1 VEASL
6 HPEFVGLQLRQPEE
20 ARYRIAA
27 IAPPTAQLEPLES
40 ASKIAGVL
48 EWLQKPVQLDAAYR
62 AGLLRQLPAAEL
74 EWLRRSRVSLLVPL
88 RSTRVAGVVDGV
100 LALASKRS
108 EEPYSIEDEDLLMA
122 IADSLALVLAR
133 DKPATGGR
141 IFEECPECGDCYDE
155 GTGRCARDGAAL
167 TLTPLPRVLSGR
179 YRLEC
184 RIGRGAMGTVY
195 AAVDTA
201 LERRVAAKVLRE
213 DLVEGRIAAQRFQ
226 SEAQLVAGLAH
237 PNVVTVH
244 DIGMAGGRA
253 FFIMELLEGETLRAE
268 LLRAGSLDPARALSV
283 MRGICAAVEAAHQ
296 RQMIHRDL
304 KPENIFLCANSV
316 PKVLDFG
323 LAKALERTGGPLLT
337 EAGTVAGTRP
347 YMAPEH
353 LRGDEPSP
361 DWDLWALAVIA
372 LEMVTGDL
380 AVTPDGVANLAPAQR
395 QFFARALAP
404 DPLDRPTSAM
414 QLLEQF
420 DRALTCN
427 ELQS

>member
-1 VEASL
+1 
-6 HPEFVGLQLRQPEE
+6 
-20 ARYRIAA
+20 
-27 IAPPTAQLEPLES
+27 
-40 ASKIAGVL
+40 
-48 EWLQKPVQLDAAYR
+48 
-62 AGLLRQLPAAEL
+62 
-74 EWLRRSRVSLLVPL
+74 
-88 RSTRVAGVVDGV
+88 
-100 LALASKRS
+100 
-108 EEPYSIEDEDLLMA
+108 
-122 IADSLALVLAR
+122 
-133 DKPATGGR
+133 
-141 IFEECPECGDCYDE
+141 
-155 GTGRCARDGAAL
+155 
-167 TLTPLPRVLSGR
+167 
-179 YRLEC
+179 
-184 RIGRGAMGTVY
+184 MGTVY

-380 AVTPDGVANLAPAQR
+380 AVTPDGVARLAPAQR